1 MRDYTKRGRL
11 DDFPIEKIFEVGDS
25 VETILLKEDASLQD
39 IRLLEYLEAFLLF
52 RENYGK
58 KEEGFYEESLNKAK
72 EDLAMSDEDFVALN
86 LWARKMLD
94 NENSPYHSPQIE
106 TLYERISKKLEIV
119 KNPPTVKNTF

>member
-1 MRDYTKRGRL
+1 MRDYMKRGRL

-72 EDLAMSDEDFVALN
+72 EDLNMSDEDFVALN

-106 TLYERISKKLEIV
+106 TLYERIRKKLEIV